1 MHIGSDIVLENI
13 REPKQQRAIE
23 KKEKIIDIGF
33 ELICKKGYHNINTA
47 EIAKEA
53 GVSTG
58 IVYQYFK
65 DKYDILIEGIEKYG
79 DNIFFP
85 MLKSNDILFDK
96 KDFNNVLKNM
106 INHYISNHKVSD
118 IAHEEIM
125 SMVHSD
131 KRVAEYYYKRE
142 LDMTNSL
149 KDLLIKN
156 GFSDN
161 NLNEKVHIMI
171 GLIDNLCHEV
181 TYHKHSEM
189 DYKIMTNLVIEM
201 IKSLFKN
208 DLNLM

>member
-1 MHIGSDIVLENI
+1 MIGNI

-23 KKEKIIDIGF
+23 KKEKIIEAGF
-33 ELICKKGYHNINTA
+33 HLICKNGYYNTNTA

-53 GVSTG
+53 RVSTG

-65 DKYDILIEGIEKYG
+65 DKYDILILGLEKYG

-85 MLKSNDILFDK
+85 MLKDKDIKFDK
-96 KDFNNVLKNM
+96 KDFDKLLKQM
-106 INHYISNHKVSD
+106 IKHYISNHKISN

-142 LDMTNSL
+142 LELTNFL
-149 KDLLIKN
+149 KEILLNNNFKD
-156 GFSDN
+156 DN
-161 NLNEKVHIMI
+161 LYERVHIMI

-181 TYHKHSEM
+181 TYHKHNDM
-189 DYKIMTNLVIEM
+189 NYDVMTDLVIDN
-201 IKSLFKN
+201 IKNLFKN
-208 DLNLM
+208 DLI